1 MYINEECLRITDV
14 KPLEYVSWCKTT
26 KNKVNSRDSKRKFF
40 ELIREGRLLM
50 YIKREPKNYS
60 VQLKL
65 QMKHFLMIC

>member
-40 ELIREGRLLM
+40 ELIREGKLYRDKKTKKIM
-50 YIKREPKNYS
+50 YRGKEIGA
-60 VQLKL
+60 
-65 QMKHFLMIC
+65 